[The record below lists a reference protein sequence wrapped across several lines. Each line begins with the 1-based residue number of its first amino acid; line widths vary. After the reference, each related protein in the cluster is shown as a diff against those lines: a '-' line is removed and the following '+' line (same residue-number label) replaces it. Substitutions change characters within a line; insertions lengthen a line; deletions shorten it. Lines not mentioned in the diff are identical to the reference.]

1 MAYMRMQ
8 ESKFWGWVITSVAI
22 GLAVGLVGMYFF
34 TQVATARKI
43 EAARTELLS
52 QITDANA
59 KASALEARL
68 TSSEASMAALAE
80 ANAQLTA
87 DLETAKADTKKTSS
101 ATATSALSV
110 VSREIQPDSVT
121 ASGTI
126 TMTAKVKGSP
136 DKVTMR
142 VTAKSGGFDQTYALK
157 KVSTSGSTETWRVVG
172 KAPAKRGDYRYY
184 ATAILGDKQATMP
197 GASPSTLTVR

>member
-1 MAYMRMQ
+1 MTYMRMQ
-8 ESKFWGWVITSVAI
+8 ESKFWGWVITSVVI
-22 GLAVGLVGMYFF
+22 GFAVGLIGMYFF
-34 TQVATARKI
+34 TQVANARKI
-43 EAARTELLS
+43 DAARKELSS
-52 QITDANA
+52 QIAGANA
-59 KASALEARL
+59 KSSALEARL
-68 TSSEASMAALAE
+68 ASSEASAAALAE
-80 ANAQLTA
+80 TNAQLTS
-87 DLETAKADTKKTSS
+87 DLEAAKVDARKKSSSTTTS
-101 ATATSALSV
+101 TLTV

-157 KVSTSGSTETWRVVG
+157 KVSTSGSTETWRVAA
-172 KAPAKRGDYRYY
+172 KAPTKKGDYRYY
-184 ATAILGDKQATMP
+184 ATAILGDQKATMP